1 MSNPVWPASLPCPT
15 DQSVQYQA
23 LVEPVLSTSMETGAP
38 KRRRRF
44 TAVPEQFSC
53 TVYLTQDQCV
63 ALDQFVQN
71 TLSDVLPFDW
81 KHFRTGD
88 PATYVFNKRPVYQLV
103 AAGANIWQAS
113 LDLVTV
119 P

>member
-1 MSNPVWPASLPCPT
+1 MTNAVWPASLPIPT
-15 DQSVQYQA
+15 DQGVQYQA
-23 LVEPVLSTSMETGAP
+23 LSEPVLTTDMETGAP

-44 TAVPEQFSC
+44 TAVPEEFTCSL
-53 TVYLTQDQCV
+53 YLTSDQV
-63 ALDQFVQN
+63 ATLKQFVEV
-71 TLSDVLPFDW
+71 TLSDVMPFDW
-81 KHFRTGD
+81 VDWRTGD

-103 AAGANIWQAS
+103 AAGAGIWQAS